1 MEEQNRYSLR
11 TPRTGTP
18 SRTPRTAASSRSP
31 GSGTSS
37 SATRTPVRDVGSVRK
52 PAPRTTHRTAARRR
66 PNSMSD
72 GGGYIA
78 GLDGLRALAVTA
90 VIAYHVFPATFRG
103 GFLGVDIFFVI
114 SGFLITTLL
123 LREDRRNNYI
133 NLKQFWVRRARRLLP
148 ALLFLIVVVVP
159 AAWLVS
165 RDLLV
170 GIGRQVLGA
179 ATFSTNWL
187 EITHGSSYFDNTTPL
202 LFKNFWSLAIEE
214 QFYLIWP
221 LVMLVVLAVLTT
233 WWQRVILAGI
243 IVAVSAGLMMLLYA
257 GDNLTRV
264 YYGTDTHIFG
274 LAIGIL
280 VAFLW
285 ADRGETVLG
294 SRIWRS
300 YGAMTGWVA
309 LAMLVIFIFV
319 MPDDGPWAYM
329 GGMLLASI
337 AAALIIA
344 AMLIPGSIM
353 AQIAELRAW
362 RWIGTRSYGL
372 YLWHW
377 PVLVIVQAAWPL
389 PIGSAA
395 NYLRSFL
402 AVMLTCIIV
411 ELSFRFIETP
421 IREYG
426 FGGVF
431 DRIRSAINST
441 AIAKILA
448 AAMAALLV
456 LTGVAIA
463 TAPAKSQTQIMIE
476 EGENGGGE
484 ASASTADSA
493 EGGEETVATPPARD
507 GASGSGGAS
516 GSDDTSASGA
526 ANPAGSATTSPFAL
540 LGARIGLS
548 GVNIVRALPIDFD
561 TSIPQAEEVTV
572 FGDSMIAASAT
583 GIEYAMPGVTL
594 HGLSNMQYSNAF
606 DMVNNELQAGTVGRA
621 VVLDYGTNAGISD
634 PNVVR
639 QVINA
644 LGNHRMIF
652 LVNLYSPST
661 FIDSSNELLA
671 QVADEYANVTVID
684 WNSVAKENP
693 SYLQVDMTHTSIE
706 GANAFGQLI
715 EDSLAPFA
723 QELEALKAE
732 DATQ

>member
-11 TPRTGTP
+11 TPRTGSP
-18 SRTPRTAASSRSP
+18 NSALRT
-31 GSGTSS
+31 GTSS
-37 SATRTPVRDVGSVRK
+37 SAPRTATSSSTTRTPVRDVGSVRK

-66 PNSMSD
+66 SNSMSD

-123 LREDRRNNYI
+123 LREDRKNNYI

-187 EITHGSSYFDNTTPL
+187 EIAHGSSYFDNTTPL

-221 LVMLVVLAVLTT
+221 LVMLVVLAVLTI
-233 WWQRVILAGI
+233 WWQRAILASI
-243 IVAVSAGLMMLLYA
+243 IATVSAGLMMVLYA

-300 YGAMTGWVA
+300 YGAVTGWVA
-309 LAMLVIFIFV
+309 FAMLVIFIFV

-329 GGMLLASI
+329 GGLLLASI

-353 AQIAELRAW
+353 AQIAELRAL

-389 PIGSAA
+389 PIGSATD
-395 NYLRSFL
+395 YLRSFL
-402 AVMLTCIIV
+402 AVVLTCIIV

-421 IREYG
+421 TREYG

-441 AIAKILA
+441 AIAKILTV
-448 AAMAALLV
+448 AMAALLV
-456 LTGVAIA
+456 LTGIAIA

-476 EGENGGGE
+476 QGENGGGE
-484 ASASTADSA
+484 ASASTADSGEA
-493 EGGEETVATPPARD
+493 GEETVATHPARED
-507 GASGSGGAS
+507 ASAS
-516 GSDDTSASGA
+516 DNASASDSASASGA

-548 GVNIVRALPIDFD
+548 GVNIVRALPVDFD

-594 HGLSNMQYSNAF
+594 HGLSNMQYSDAF
-606 DMVNNELQAGTVGRA
+606 DMVNKELQAGTVGRA

-693 SYLQVDMTHTSIE
+693 SYFQVDMTHTSIE